1 MRSMARCAFGWL
13 LMAATAVVCFAQM
26 APSDSTDY
34 AAKVITLTGQVSVL
48 KDNQPWALNPGDS
61 VQVRQIIVSG
71 PDGHASFQVSD
82 GSTFEVFPN
91 STVVFRKNV
100 PNWRDLLDVLV
111 GRVRV
116 HIQKWGN
123 QPNPNRIYTPTAVI
137 SVRGTTF
144 DVAVTDQDESTVVE
158 VEEGEVA
165 VQHALRPVGAPKIL
179 HAGDSITV
187 YKNYPLQAGG
197 VDRGTIINHGLRAL
211 MDALNT
217 AVYRNSR
224 GIPGIG
230 GGGSGGGIP
239 GGAGGTG
246 RRHRQGRQHGRWNYR
261 RNVCSATSAGSSSP
275 ASASRVNVS
284 PFRAARVSKRFP
296 FLSAS
301 SYTNLYFPGTGSS
314 GSGIASL

>member
-61 VQVRQIIVSG
+61 VQVRQIIISG

-116 HIQKWGN
+116 HIQKLGN

-165 VQHALRPVGAPKIL
+165 VQHALRPVGAPEDSPRRGL
-179 HAGDSITV
+179 HHR
-187 YKNYPLQAGG
+187 LQELSAPGR
-197 VDRGTIINHGLRAL
+197 RGRPRHDPQSRPARAHGRPEYGRISQQPR
-211 MDALNT
+211 DP
-217 AVYRNSR
+217 RNRRRWFRRRHPRRR
-224 GIPGIG
+224 GR
-230 GGGSGGGIP
+230 S
-239 GGAGGTG
+239 G
-246 RRHRQGRQHGRWNYR
+246 RRH
-261 RNVCSATSAGSSSP
+261 
-275 ASASRVNVS
+275 
-284 PFRAARVSKRFP
+284 
-296 FLSAS
+296 
-301 SYTNLYFPGTGSS
+301 
-314 GSGIASL
+314 